1 MARRSVTS
9 FVSRDV
15 GLPPS
20 GAAIADLTAR
30 LNLRSH
36 TLRRRIDRTFAVRT
50 LRWTRFSLPQILFRN
65 RE

>member
-30 LNLRSH
+30 LNLRSL
-36 TLRRRIDRTFAVRT
+36 TLRRRIDRTFVVRT
-50 LRWTRFSLPQILFRN
+50 LRSTRFS
-65 RE
+65 

>member
-20 GAAIADLTAR
+20 GAAIADSTAR
-30 LNLRSH
+30 LNLRSL
-36 TLRRRIDRTFAVRT
+36 TLRRRIRPNFCRPDVAINAFQLTANPVRQ
-50 LRWTRFSLPQILFRN
+50 S
-65 RE
+65 